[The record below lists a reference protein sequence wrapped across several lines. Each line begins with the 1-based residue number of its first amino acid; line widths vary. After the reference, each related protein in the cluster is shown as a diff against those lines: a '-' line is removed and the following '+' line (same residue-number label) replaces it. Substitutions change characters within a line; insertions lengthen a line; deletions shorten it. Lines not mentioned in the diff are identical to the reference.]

1 MSSNLPI
8 NLSDLLHRRTVES
21 ARVEFKASWDEKAT
35 GAQVIRTICAFA
47 NDFQNLNGGYIV
59 IGVGEHNGV
68 VELPPKGLAEDKLES
83 IQKWIRG
90 HCNKID
96 PNYQPLLSPETFDDR
111 HILVIWAPASDN
123 RPHKAPESNEKP
135 DRKYYIRLGPET
147 VDADRY
153 SDLKAQLMQMTARV
167 PYDDRRALHASVL
180 DIRETK
186 VREFLQ
192 DIRSELVHE
201 PDTQTLYRNLR
212 IAVQVNGYDAPKNIG
227 LLFFSQ
233 DPEQWFPGARI
244 EVVHFSGD
252 AAGNILEEKIFSKR
266 PIHEQLRECLAYL
279 ENLSVRQLEK
289 LPNRTQAATWVS
301 YPSQALR
308 ESLVNAVYHRSYEG
322 NLEPIKVYLYPDRLE
337 IISYPGPVPGIE
349 QRHLDGDSPLPP
361 VPARNRRIGE
371 FLKELKLAEGRGT
384 GIPKLRR
391 VMEQNGSAPPRFDF
405 DEARSY
411 FRTTLPAHPE
421 YLSILA
427 LQDVARLKAIGDN
440 RGALARLKKTFERSP
455 ASMGLATELARE
467 LIRDGD
473 LPAAIQVFERF
484 VHTNPTANPA
494 SLITLIASAYLDA
507 GSRREAMEWL
517 DRVHIV
523 DAVEN
528 GIDAA
533 IQEKRAGR
541 LERAHRHFSEVGEA
555 ISRDVKALHEFA
567 QVKMKLAGRAK
578 RSGNHAANRRLLAEA
593 REMLAR
599 VVQMDAPPIRKAWA
613 WHDFGRVL
621 QWLKAPHS
629 EIRRAFS
636 EALRLY
642 PDEPRFQESLKR
654 LDTEMGANPHTR

>member
-1 MSSNLPI
+1 MSNLPI
-8 NLSDLLHRRTVES
+8 NLSDLLNLRTVES
-21 ARVEFKASWDEKAT
+21 ARVEFKASWDEKTT
-35 GAQVIRTICAFA
+35 GSQIIRTICAFA

-59 IGVGEHNGV
+59 IGVGERNGV
-68 VELPPKGLAEDKLES
+68 AELPPKGLAEDKLES
-83 IQKWIRG
+83 IQKWLRG
-90 HCNKID
+90 RCNTID
-96 PNYQPLLSPETFDDR
+96 CVYQPLLSPEVFDGR

-123 RPHKAPESNEKP
+123 RPHQAPESSNQGAPK
-135 DRKYYIRLGPET
+135 KYYIRLGPET
-147 VDADRY
+147 VDADRRP
-153 SDLKAQLMQMTARV
+153 DLKTQLMQLTARV

-192 DIRSELVHE
+192 DIRSELVLE

-212 IAVQVNGYDAPKNIG
+212 IAIQVNGHDAPKNIG

-244 EVVHFSGD
+244 EVVHFHGD
-252 AAGNILEEKIFSKR
+252 AAGNVLEEKLFNQR
-266 PIHEQLRECLAYL
+266 PIHEQLRDCLSYL

-289 LPNRTQAATWVS
+289 LPNRMRAATWVS

-308 ESLVNAVYHRSYEG
+308 EALVNAVYHRSYEG
-322 NLEPIKVYLYPDRLE
+322 NPEPIKIYLYPDRLE

-349 QRHLDGDSPLPP
+349 QRHLDGNTPLPP

-371 FLKELKLAEGRGT
+371 LLKELKLAEGRGT

-405 DEARSY
+405 DETRTY

-427 LQDVARLKAIGDN
+427 LQDVARLKAIGDS
-440 RGALARLKKTFERSP
+440 RGALARLKEAFERSP
-455 ASMGLATELARE
+455 ASIGLATEFAHE
-467 LIRDGD
+467 LIRDDD
-473 LPAAIQVFERF
+473 LPAAIPVFERF
-484 VHTNPTANPA
+484 TQANPAVNPA

-507 GSRREAMEWL
+507 GSRKEAMAWL
-517 DRVHIV
+517 DRLHTV
-523 DAVEN
+523 DAVED

-533 IQEKRAGR
+533 IQERRAGR
-541 LERAHRHFSEVGEA
+541 LERAHKLFSVIGEA
-555 ISRDVKALHEFA
+555 VNRDVKALHEFA
-567 QVKMKLAGRAK
+567 QVKMRLAGKARNARNK
-578 RSGNHAANRRLLAEA
+578 AANKQLLTEA
-593 REMLAR
+593 KEMLVR

-613 WHDFGRVL
+613 WHDLGLVL
-621 QWLKAPHS
+621 QWLKAPHN
-629 EIRRAFS
+629 EISRAFS

-642 PDEPRFQESLKR
+642 PDEPRFQESLAHLKT
-654 LDTEMGANPHTR
+654 DGHKTS